1 MHESEINDLKSV
13 VAEAD
18 RLGAEIAALEARNKK
33 RRAKGRKPLPDP
45 QEEKDLDVLNTKY
58 RTGDATTVQSAQAI
72 ALFERRKAEMSA
84 ADDDLDDDLDE
95 EETPPARKSRASGSK
110 KADDAAERA
119 KEARAIKEAEA
130 ARHVQDL
137 KNGRIDHSGNW
148 SDECKQQLDGG
159 DQTSL
164 PSEVLSKM
172 MEQMMAG
179 RKPDPRE
186 PASAG
191 SAIQRQD
198 EVPSP
203 SGLGPLEAF
212 KSDLYG
218 RLKLSFESLERT
230 LSELQGSVAAIVTA
244 SASSI
249 ASSEEEGGTEDE
261 FKALMSQ
268 KTPVTFN
275 VSGTMMTFDAITVF
289 HAPPCITV
297 VSKIGSAQIMPK
309 AGAQL
314 LLTYE
319 MDGHRYEQDPVT
331 FLGTR
336 FDLPMFGLSFV
347 GFIRD
352 LESDMI
358 DANMATPQE

>member
-1 MHESEINDLKSV
+1 MNESEINDLQSV

-45 QEEKDLDVLNTKY
+45 QEKKDLDVLNTKY

-84 ADDDLDDDLDE
+84 ADDDPDDDLDE
-95 EETPPARKSRASGSK
+95 EETPPKPPARKPKASGSK
-110 KADDAAERA
+110 NAGDAAERA
-119 KEARAIKEAEA
+119 MEARAIKEAEA

-148 SDECKQQLDGG
+148 SEEGKQQLDGG

-179 RKPDPRE
+179 RKPDA
-186 PASAG
+186 PAPTGPAVQG
-191 SAIQRQD
+191 QN
-198 EVPSP
+198 EVP

-319 MDGHRYEQDPVT
+319 MDGQKYKNDPVT

>member
-1 MHESEINDLKSV
+1 MQESEINDLKSV

-45 QEEKDLDVLNTKY
+45 QEKKDLDVLNTRY

-84 ADDDLDDDLDE
+84 ADDDPDDDLDE

-110 KADDAAERA
+110 KAGDAAERA
-119 KEARAIKEAEA
+119 MEARAIKEAEA

-148 SDECKQQLDGG
+148 SAEGTQQLDGG

-164 PSEVLSKM
+164 PSEVL

-179 RKPDPRE
+179 RGQDAPRE
-186 PASAG
+186 PAPAG
-191 SAIQRQD
+191 SAVQRQD
-198 EVPSP
+198 ETPST

-218 RLKLSFESLERT
+218 RLRLSFESLERT

-249 ASSEEEGGTEDE
+249 APSEEEGGTEDE
-261 FKALMSQ
+261 FKALMAQ

>member
-1 MHESEINDLKSV
+1 MQESEINDLKSV

-45 QEEKDLDVLNTKY
+45 QEKKDLDVLNTRY

-84 ADDDLDDDLDE
+84 ADDGQEDDLDE
-95 EETPPARKSRASGSK
+95 EETPPARKPKASGSK
-110 KADDAAERA
+110 KAGDAAERA
-119 KEARAIKEAEA
+119 MEARAIKEAEA
-130 ARHVQDL
+130 ARRVQDL

-148 SDECKQQLDGG
+148 SEGGQQQLDGG

-164 PSEVLSKM
+164 PSEALSKI
-172 MEQMMAG
+172 MEHMAG
-179 RKPDPRE
+179 RMPDAPRE
-186 PASAG
+186 SAPGPAAQS
-191 SAIQRQD
+191 QD
-198 EVPSP
+198 AAPSW
-203 SGLGPLEAF
+203 LGALEAF

-218 RLKLSFESLERT
+218 RLKLSFESIERT

-249 ASSEEEGGTEDE
+249 APPEEEGGTEDE

-297 VSKIGSAQIMPK
+297 VSRIGSAQIMPK

-358 DANMATPQE
+358 DANMATP